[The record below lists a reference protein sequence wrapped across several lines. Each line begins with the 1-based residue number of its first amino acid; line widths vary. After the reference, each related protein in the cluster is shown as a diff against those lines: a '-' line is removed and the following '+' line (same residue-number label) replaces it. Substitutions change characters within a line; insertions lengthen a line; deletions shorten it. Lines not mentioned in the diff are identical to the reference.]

1 MLFELLSTKKNMVRS
16 GVLSGMIDI
25 HTHLLPG
32 VDDGVRDQEEA
43 FEALAFMKE
52 AEVQKVCFTP
62 HIMADLSQNYPEIL
76 QEKFE
81 AFVDECPVRID
92 LQLAGE
98 YMLDQGFML
107 QLERGLLTM
116 ADNHILIETSYMA
129 PPPDLYHILYELEV
143 SGYKPILAHP
153 ERYLYMQDRDYRLL
167 KGKGCRFQLN
177 LFSLAGYYGKMV
189 QMNAK
194 MLLKQ
199 QMYDFTGSDFH
210 HLNGYNKGLHTC
222 LLTSSQCRD
231 LQQVIS
237 NNRLLWTGK
246 S

>member
-1 MLFELLSTKKNMVRS
+1 MVRS

-52 AEVQKVCFTP
+52 AGVRKVCFTP

-81 AFVDECPVRID
+81 TFVDECPVRID

-116 ADNHILIETSYMA
+116 ADNHILIETFYMA

-153 ERYLYMQDRDYRLL
+153 ERYLYMQERDYRLL